1 MKDFPSI
8 KRKAD
13 LCFLSLDNLNISM
26 KYIFYLTLVTISF
39 NCTLAQQVESLFI
52 VKDNNTKSVSAWQRE
67 GIVYVPLA
75 ELAEALSINYYENP
89 STGKVELK
97 SNYFFLKT
105 TPRNPYIIVTP
116 RSTGEA
122 KVYQLP
128 TSTYWKNDQTLIPIQ
143 FAIDALEII
152 LEHELKFESPNKLIY
167 GKKISSPIIDKEW
180 MYDVP
185 DLPPTTGYDITGI
198 SITEKVNGTL
208 IRIHSKKRIPSYFTS
223 LEDDELTI
231 IFRKVN
237 ADIEKTNRSQISNLI
252 QEIET
257 RNVGSDVEFKFKVGD
272 NYSTSEVMNVP
283 ESDDVII
290 TIHNKVFSKADQN
303 KKNMQKWDFDVV
315 VIDAGHG
322 GKDPGAI
329 GIGNIKEKEITL
341 GIALK
346 LGNIIKKEM
355 PDVKVVYTR
364 SNDTFVD
371 LYKRGKIA
379 NENSGKLFISI
390 HCNSTKKKPSDASG
404 AEVYLLRPGRTEEA
418 IEIAETENS
427 VIKYEDNPQRYEK
440 LTDENFILVSMAH
453 SAYMKYSEKFAE
465 LLHKDFDVNL
475 KMKSRGVKQAGF
487 YVLVGASM
495 PSVLIETG
503 FISNKDDA
511 KFLSSST
518 GQTQMAESIFS
529 AIKAYRK
536 FYEDAMDAE
545 L

>member
-1 MKDFPSI
+1 MKNIFCLI
-8 KRKAD
+8 
-13 LCFLSLDNLNISM
+13 LFLVASVSL
-26 KYIFYLTLVTISF
+26 
-39 NCTLAQQVESLFI
+39 LAQQVENLFI
-52 VKDNNTKSVSAWQRE
+52 VTEKGTKSVSAWQRE
-67 GIVYVPLA
+67 EILYVSIS
-75 ELAEALSINYYENP
+75 ELAEAISINYFENDK
-89 STGKVELK
+89 TGKVELK
-97 SNYFFLKT
+97 SNYFLLKS

-116 RSTGEA
+116 RSTGIP

-128 TSTYWKNDQTLIPIQ
+128 TSTYLRNDKTFIPLQ

-152 LEHELKFESPNKLIY
+152 VERELKLERPNKLIF
-167 GKKISSPIIDKEW
+167 GKKISSPLDGKQW

-185 DLPPTTGYDITGI
+185 DLPPTTGYGITGI

-208 IRIHSKKRIPSYFTS
+208 VRIHSKSRIPSYFTS
-223 LEDDELTI
+223 FNDDELTI

-237 ADIEKTNRSQISNLI
+237 ADAQKTSRGEISNLI
-252 QEIET
+252 QKIET
-257 RNVGSDVEFKFKVGD
+257 RNVGTDVEFKFIVGND
-272 NYSTSEVMNVP
+272 YSTSEVMNVP
-283 ESDDVII
+283 ESNDVII
-290 TIHNKVFSKADQN
+290 TIHNKVFSKGDQT
-303 KKNMQKWDFDVV
+303 KKKMDKWDFDVV

-329 GIGNIKEKEITL
+329 GISNLKEKDITL
-341 GIALK
+341 AIALK
-346 LGNIIKKEM
+346 LGEIIKKEM

-364 SNDTFVD
+364 YNDTFID

-379 NENSGKLFISI
+379 NENNGKLFLSI

-427 VIKYEDNPQRYEK
+427 VIEYEDNPQRYEK

-465 LLHKDFDVNL
+465 LLNKDFYLNL
-475 KMKSRGVKQAGF
+475 KLKSRGVKQAGF

-503 FISNKDDA
+503 FISNKEDA
-511 KFLSSST
+511 KFLKSAS
-518 GQTQMAESIFS
+518 GQKQVAESIFS
-529 AIKAYRK
+529 SIKTYRK
-536 FYEDAMDAE
+536 YYEDAMEAE